1 MWTSLVK
8 NVRPAGDR
16 YTHSRSMYR
25 QAIVRYDRPIQGWW
39 LPASA
44 ARTTPIHLL
53 LVGSPDADWV
63 TPGGAAHTYYLAVKS
78 ERVRTSTSRA
88 RFGSRTVH
96 IDPGR
101 RFAKTYLVGVPCG
114 QLKGRGRRQAVSG
127 TEIAVYQERWLR
139 FAQRTKSRRSQSS
152 ATRYLIV

>member
-16 YTHSRSMYR
+16 YTHSQSMYR
-25 QAIVRYDRPIQGWW
+25 QAIVLYDRPIQGWW

-44 ARTTPIHLL
+44 ARTTPNHLL

-63 TPGGAAHTYYLAVKS
+63 TPGGAAHTYDLTVKS

-96 IDPGR
+96 IDRGR